1 MNNVG
6 INAHD
11 IKEIRILR
19 GKGSIDHLLRIVIVD
34 GNDKTSDIN
43 LFGMRDKEI
52 RKDITIPVKITNDIQ
67 VTTHEISFLGDVI
80 DEEE

>member
-1 MNNVG
+1 MNSVG
-6 INAHD
+6 INAHG

-19 GKGSIDHLLRIVIVD
+19 GKGSIDHLLRIVIID
-34 GNDKTSDIN
+34 KNDKISDMN
-43 LFGMRDKEI
+43 LFGMRDNET

-80 DEEE
+80 EEEE